1 MLYLLDANTLID
13 AKRDYYPI
21 DSVPEFWEWLVFLG
35 EKGSVKIP
43 IEIYEEFSDTKDS
56 DGKKDD
62 LAVWAEQP
70 ETRKALLLA
79 EEAEPDLVARVTYGG
94 YLPNPTDDELLKIG
108 RDPFLVSYALKEE
121 KRCIVTTE
129 VSKPNR
135 LGANRKIPDVCRGF
149 NIRCINNFQMFREL
163 KFTTSWKNT

>member
-1 MLYLLDANTLID
+1 M
-13 AKRDYYPI
+13 
-21 DSVPEFWEWLVFLG
+21 
-35 EKGSVKIP
+35 
-43 IEIYEEFSDTKDS
+43 
-56 DGKKDD
+56 
-62 LAVWAEQP
+62 
-70 ETRKALLLA
+70 LA

-108 RDPFLVSYALKEE
+108 RDPFLVSYVLKEE